1 MRLITLV
8 LLGLF
13 FAPLWATDCVQVRQH
28 YQCEGDTKYPIHL
41 TFDDGPADLTPKVL
55 DMLKREKI
63 PATFFII
70 AHKVDCESYRRQ
82 CRNSSIAEQNCHD
95 YQLCQVRKNTLKRIV
110 AEGHMVG
117 SHSYRHDKHSE
128 IPAALMHQHIQRSKH
143 VLAPFLTSEPPMFR
157 LPNGDG
163 WFNRA
168 SQPQVLKAVEKY
180 GFQHIA
186 WEMSAFDWRVS
197 DQHGDKILDTVMNE
211 ICTKKKGLILFHD
224 GDSEQDHIGR
234 TFTNTHIGSWIP
246 KMRCVADFKPLRH
259 FYPEL
264 KITAQ
269 KYP

>member
-13 FAPLWATDCVQVRQH
+13 SASLWATDCAEVRKH
-28 YQCEGDTKYPIHL
+28 YQCEGNAKYPIHL
-41 TFDDGPADLTPKVL
+41 TFDDGPADLTPRVL
-55 DMLKREKI
+55 DILKRENI

-70 AHKVDCESYRRQ
+70 AYKVDCDSFRRQ
-82 CRNSSIAEQNCHD
+82 CTQQGVNPQNCSA

-128 IPAALMHQHIQRSKH
+128 IPASLMHQHIQRSKH
-143 VLAPFLTSEPPMFR
+143 VLAPYLSTEPAMFR

-180 GFQHIA
+180 GFKHIA

-197 DQHGDKILDTVMNE
+197 DQQGDKILDTAMHE

-224 GDSEQDHIGR
+224 GDSEEDHIGR
-234 TFTNTHIGSWIP
+234 TYTNTHIGRWIP
-246 KMRCVADFKPLRH
+246 KMRCVADFKPLSY
-259 FYPEL
+259 FYPNL
-264 KITAQ
+264 RKL
-269 KYP
+269 